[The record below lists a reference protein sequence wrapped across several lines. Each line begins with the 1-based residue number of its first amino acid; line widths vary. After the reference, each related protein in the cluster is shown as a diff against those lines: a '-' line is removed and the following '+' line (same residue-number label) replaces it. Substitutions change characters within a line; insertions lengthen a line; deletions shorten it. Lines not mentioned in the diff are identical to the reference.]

1 MNVPSPDK
9 LIRAAVLLTLVGL
22 LMMLPILFGI
32 RASFVGLYMLGSL
45 LLTVSLTLYVI
56 AVVRELRRGGA
67 L

>member
-1 MNVPSPDK
+1 MNAPSPDK

-22 LMMLPILFGI
+22 LMMVPILFSV
-32 RASFVGLYMLGSL
+32 RASFVGFYMLGSL

>member
-1 MNVPSPDK
+1 MNAPSPDK

-22 LMMLPILFGI
+22 LMMVPILFSV
-32 RASFVGLYMLGSL
+32 RASFVGFYMLGSL
-45 LLTVSLTLYVI
+45 LLAVSITLYVV